1 MVTSPASASITLL
14 DAAFGASPAT
24 WPLPCASTPQDAWL
38 RAIALGGAGR
48 YAAAHAE
55 LSAIPASRPG
65 GLASLAL
72 STRASLLRQLAW
84 HTHAR
89 GFDGRALSLAGSDA
103 EARSDALVGLAADA
117 LGLARFPLAHALL
130 EQAEPLSGRGDARW
144 PWRLPLRL
152 AWVHAE
158 LAMVSGDGARALRYA
173 HAAEELAQDVP
184 SVRHQVKTTMVLAAA
199 LSSVG
204 DLDKSAVVAARGL
217 RAASAHK
224 LVPLRWALAAM
235 LAGLPTPDE
244 AGRRGEDL
252 VAVRRECAAWI
263 ARAGG
268 QWRLEVVD

>member
-1 MVTSPASASITLL
+1 M
-14 DAAFGASPAT
+14 
-24 WPLPCASTPQDAWL
+24 
-38 RAIALGGAGR
+38 
-48 YAAAHAE
+48 
-55 LSAIPASRPG
+55 
-65 GLASLAL
+65 
-72 STRASLLRQLAW
+72 
-84 HTHAR
+84 
-89 GFDGRALSLAGSDA
+89 AGSDA

-130 EQAEPLSGRGDARW
+130 EQAEPLAGRGDARW

-158 LAMVSGDGARALRYA
+158 LAMVSGDGERALRYA

-217 RAASAHK
+217 RAATAHK
-224 LVPLRWALAAM
+224 LVPLRWALAGM

-268 QWRLEVVD
+268 EWRLEVVD

>member
-1 MVTSPASASITLL
+1 MVTSPTSATAVLL
-14 DAAFGASPAT
+14 DAAFGAGPAT
-24 WPLPCASTPQDAWL
+24 WPLPRASTPDDAWL

-65 GLASLAL
+65 RLASQAL
-72 STRASLLRQLAW
+72 SARASLLRQLAW
-84 HTHAR
+84 HAHAR
-89 GFDGRALSLAGSDA
+89 GLDGRALALAGTDA

-130 EQAEPLSGRGDARW
+130 EQAAPLAGDGDVRW

-152 AWVHAE
+152 AWVRAE
-158 LAMVSGDGARALRYA
+158 LAMVSGDGARSLR
-173 HAAEELAQDVP
+173 HARIAEELAQEVP
-184 SVRHQVKTTMVLAAA
+184 SVRHQVKTVMVLAAA

-204 DLDKSAVVAARGL
+204 DLEEAAAVAARGL
-217 RAASAHK
+217 QAATAHK

-235 LAGLPTPDE
+235 LAGLPTCDG
-244 AGRRGEDL
+244 AGQGDVDL

-268 QWRLEVVD
+268 RWRLEVVD

>member
-1 MVTSPASASITLL
+1 MRWAWRVFRLL
-14 DAAFGASPAT
+14 TRYWNRPSRCPGAVMP
-24 WPLPCASTPQDAWL
+24 
-38 RAIALGGAGR
+38 AGR
-48 YAAAHAE
+48 GVC
-55 LSAIPASRPG
+55 RCGWPG
-65 GLASLAL
+65 CMPS
-72 STRASLLRQLAW
+72 
-84 HTHAR
+84 
-89 GFDGRALSLAGSDA
+89 
-103 EARSDALVGLAADA
+103 
-117 LGLARFPLAHALL
+117 
-130 EQAEPLSGRGDARW
+130 W
-144 PWRLPLRL
+144 PWCP
-152 AWVHAE
+152 VT
-158 LAMVSGDGARALRYA
+158 ARALRYA

-268 QWRLEVVD
+268 EWRLEVVD